1 MKYINATKV
10 VDEILCDFFII
21 CFLSFESYQIE
32 IMKEENQ
39 NA

>member
-10 VDEILCDFFII
+10 FDEILCDSFII
-21 CFLSFESYQIE
+21 CFLSIRIYEIE

>member
-10 VDEILCDFFII
+10 IDEILCDFFII
-21 CFLSFESYQIE
+21 CFLSFGSYEID